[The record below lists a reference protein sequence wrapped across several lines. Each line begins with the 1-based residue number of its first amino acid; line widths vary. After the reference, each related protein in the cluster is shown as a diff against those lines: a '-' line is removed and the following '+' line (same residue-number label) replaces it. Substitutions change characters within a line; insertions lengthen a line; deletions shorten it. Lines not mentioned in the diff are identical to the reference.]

1 MQNNANEGVYVTL
14 DELMKFSYLAKGFS
28 FLPSQSVHSILSGR
42 HGSKVRGRGMDFS
55 EMKQYVQGDDPRSM
69 DWKAT
74 RRTGKAYIRVFNEE
88 RDRNVWLLISQRNSM
103 FFGTKKMMKSVS
115 AAHLSALA
123 AFKIL
128 DSGDRVGA
136 VVYND
141 EKLTFFKAQRSI
153 QGVMQILSE
162 VVRQNQSL
170 KASNTLDDHS
180 QLNEALKI
188 ISASAK
194 HDDLIILIGDGTA
207 VDEKSVKYITNLAA
221 HNDVLATLIYDPM
234 EKELPVS
241 SSLFFSDGN
250 SAVDVDSG
258 NKGFQERF
266 KNRLEERED
275 KLKHI
280 SMQHAVPL
288 LSITTERPVLDQ
300 VLEQLGRA
308 ASKNKITISRKS

>member
-1 MQNNANEGVYVTL
+1 MQVNANEGVYVTL
-14 DELMKFSYLAKGFS
+14 DELTRFSYLAKGFS
-28 FLPSQSVHSILSGR
+28 FLPSQPVHSILSGR

-103 FFGTKKMMKSVS
+103 FFGTKKMMKSVA

-123 AFKIL
+123 AFKVL

-141 EKLTFFKAQRSI
+141 EKLTFFKAQRSK

-162 VVRQNQSL
+162 VARQNQTL
-170 KASNTLDDHS
+170 KASNTLDDNRK
-180 QLNEALKI
+180 LNEALKV

-241 SSLFFSDGN
+241 SSLFLSDGK
-250 SAVDVDSG
+250 SAVDVDSA
-258 NKGFQERF
+258 NKGFQQRF
-266 KNRLEERED
+266 KNRLEERAD
-275 KLKHI
+275 KLKHLTV
-280 SMQHAVPL
+280 QHAVPL
-288 LSITTERPVLDQ
+288 LSISTERPVLDQ
-300 VLEQLGRA
+300 VLEQLGREA
-308 ASKNKITISRKS
+308 TRNRKI

>member
-1 MQNNANEGVYVTL
+1 MRNNANEGVYVTL

-28 FLPSQSVHSILSGR
+28 FLPSQPVHSILSGR

-103 FFGTKKMMKSVS
+103 FFGTKMMMKSVA

-123 AFKIL
+123 AFKVL

-141 EKLTFFKAQRSI
+141 EKLSFFKASRSK
-153 QGVMQILSE
+153 QGVMQMLSE
-162 VVRQNQSL
+162 VVKQNQAL
-170 KASNTLDDHS
+170 KASNTLDDNV

-188 ISASAK
+188 ISAKAK

-207 VDEKSVKYITNLAA
+207 VDDESMKYVTNLAT

-234 EKELPVS
+234 EKRLPDA
-241 SSLFFSDGN
+241 SSLFLSDGK
-250 SAVDVDSG
+250 STVDVDG
-258 NKGFQERF
+258 ANKGFKNRFQER
-266 KNRLEERED
+266 LEIRAE
-275 KLKHI
+275 KLKHL

-308 ASKNKITISRKS
+308 ASRNRNI

>member
-1 MQNNANEGVYVTL
+1 MQNSAQKNENEGVYVTL

-28 FLPSQSVHSILSGR
+28 FLPTQPVHSILSGR

-55 EMKQYVQGDDPRSM
+55 EMKQYTQGDDPRSM

-103 FFGTKKMMKSVS
+103 FFGTKKMMKSVA

-123 AFKIL
+123 AFKVL

-141 EKLTFFKAQRSI
+141 EKMTFFKAQRSK

-162 VVRQNQSL
+162 VTRQNQAL
-170 KASNTLDDHS
+170 KASNTEDNNK

-188 ISASAK
+188 ISATAK

-207 VDEKSVKYITNLAA
+207 VDEESIKYVSNLAA

-234 EKELPVS
+234 EKALPAS
-241 SSLFFSDGN
+241 SSLFLSDGK
-250 SAVDVDSG
+250 SAVDVDSA
-258 NKGFQERF
+258 NKGFQQRF
-266 KNRLEERED
+266 KNRLEERAD

-288 LSITTERPVLDQ
+288 LSVTTERPVLDQ

-308 ASKNKITISRKS
+308 ASRSREV

>member
-1 MQNNANEGVYVTL
+1 MQTHADEGVYVTL
-14 DELMKFSYLAKGFS
+14 DELMRFSYLAKGFS
-28 FLPSQSVHSILSGR
+28 FLPSQPVHSILSGR

-103 FFGTKKMMKSVS
+103 FFGTKQRMKSVA

-123 AFKIL
+123 SFKVL

-141 EKLTFFKAQRSI
+141 EKMTFFKASRSK
-153 QGVMQILSE
+153 QGVMQMLSE
-162 VVRQNQSL
+162 VVKQNQAL
-170 KASNTLDDHS
+170 KASNTLNDNR

-188 ISASAK
+188 ISAKAK
-194 HDDLIILIGDGTA
+194 HDDLIILIGDGTG
-207 VDEKSVKYITNLAA
+207 VDEESTKYMTNLSI

-234 EKELPVS
+234 EKALPQA
-241 SSLFFSDGN
+241 SSLFCQME
-250 SAVDVDSG
+250 
-258 NKGFQERF
+258 K
-266 KNRLEERED
+266 
-275 KLKHI
+275 
-280 SMQHAVPL
+280 MQ
-288 LSITTERPVLDQ
+288 
-300 VLEQLGRA
+300 
-308 ASKNKITISRKS
+308 